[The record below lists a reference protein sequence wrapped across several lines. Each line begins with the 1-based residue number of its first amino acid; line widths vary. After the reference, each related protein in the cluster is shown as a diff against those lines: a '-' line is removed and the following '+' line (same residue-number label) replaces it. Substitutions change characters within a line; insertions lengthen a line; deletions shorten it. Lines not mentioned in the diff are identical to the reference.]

1 MKFLQE
7 MIREKLF
14 FILKEDFQLD
24 AQSIQ
29 FSIPPDRKFGDLST
43 TIAFVIAKKV
53 GEKPYIIGERILK
66 KIKNRFDFFSDI
78 KLAGEGFINFYFKRN
93 FLLVYLLDNMHREV
107 KKQNQKIIVEHT
119 SINPNKAAHIGH
131 LRNAC
136 LGDTLVRGLQYL
148 GYDVEIQNYIDDTG
162 VQVAD
167 VVWGLLNLEK
177 KGIGQIK
184 KIQNLASYLWHL
196 YSRVHQL
203 DKEDS
208 RIVDEIREVLKRIEM
223 KKNPE
228 YRVKNYIS
236 NEVQMDHLK
245 VMESIGIRY
254 DLLVRESDIIE
265 LDFFSRAADILKKK
279 KVMRLSD
286 DPEKKGCWVIKYD
299 RENIEKIIIRSNNT
313 ITYIGKDIAYALW
326 KVGLLKTDF
335 YYLEFHQY
343 RNTKKIYTTSSEA
356 NMDHFE
362 FGNAQR
368 VYNVIGIRQSYL
380 QNIISQVLN
389 SLGPENLGGHFI
401 HFSYEM
407 VALTPRC
414 VREMGFVISA
424 DDEKKNYVDVSGRKG
439 IAIKAEELISKLTEK
454 TLEEVTK
461 RHPQMKPDKAQKI
474 ASEIAIGALRYFMIK
489 FNSKS
494 VIAFDFK
501 DALAFEG
508 DTGPYLQYTLVRI
521 KSILKKLGESEMS
534 FEPKELDILIL
545 EERELDIF
553 YEILLHISMLDS
565 QIEFAI
571 DNHEISGIANYT
583 YSICQKFNQYY
594 HFFPIIAEKRIPV
607 RHLRISLILL
617 VREKLESLL
626 HIMGIPV
633 PERM

>member
-1 MKFLQE
+1 L
-7 MIREKLF
+7 
-14 FILKEDFQLD
+14 
-24 AQSIQ
+24 
-29 FSIPPDRKFGDLST
+29 
-43 TIAFVIAKKV
+43 
-53 GEKPYIIGERILK
+53 
-66 KIKNRFDFFSDI
+66 NRT
-78 KLAGEGFINFYFKRN
+78 
-93 FLLVYLLDNMHREV
+93 V
-107 KKQNQKIIVEHT
+107 KKQDQKIIVEHT

-136 LGDTLVRGLQYL
+136 LGDTLVRALKFL
-148 GYDVEIQNYIDDTG
+148 GYRVEIQNYIDDTG

-167 VVWGLLNLEK
+167 VVWGLLYLEN
-177 KGIGQIK
+177 KGLEQIK
-184 KIQNLASYLWHL
+184 KIQHLATYLWHL
-196 YSRVHQL
+196 YARVHKL

-208 RIVDEIREVLKRIEM
+208 KIIDEIHQVLKKIEE

-228 YRVKNYIS
+228 QEVGNYIS
-236 NEVQMDHLK
+236 REVQIDHLK

-265 LDFFSRAADILKKK
+265 MDFFTRAADILKKK
-279 KVMRLSD
+279 KVMHLSD

-326 KVGLLKTDF
+326 KVGLLKRDF
-335 YYLEFHQY
+335 YYQEFFKYQ
-343 RNTKKIYTTSSEA
+343 NKEKIYTTSSETSKEK
-356 NMDHFE
+356 FG
-362 FGNAQR
+362 FGNAKK

-389 SLGPENLGGHFI
+389 SLGPANLGDHFI

-414 VREMGFVISA
+414 VKEMGFVVSA
-424 DDEKKNYVDVSGRKG
+424 DDEKRTYVDVSGRKG
-439 IAIKAEELISKLTEK
+439 IAIPADELIEKLTEK

-461 RHPQMKPDKAQKI
+461 RHPQMGAEPTQKI
-474 ASEIAIGALRYFMIK
+474 AREIAIGALRYFMIK

-521 KSILKKLGESEMS
+521 KSILRKMGKSELTIESKGLDISNLEK
-534 FEPKELDILIL
+534 KELDL
-545 EERELDIF
+545 F
-553 YEILLHISMLDS
+553 FEIVLQISTSDS

-571 DNHEISGIANYT
+571 NNQEISGIANFT

-594 HFFPIIAEKRIPV
+594 HLYPIIAEKRIPV
-607 RHLRISLILL
+607 KQLRLSLVLL
-617 VREKLESLL
+617 VKKKLENLFY
-626 HIMGIPV
+626 IMGIPV
-633 PERM
+633 PEKM